1 MTHTQSLIN
10 QLYKE
15 AGINVDNVPSNDF
28 IDGILRRRSVREFNK
43 VAVDDGTLKLLLAA
57 AQSAPSSGR
66 LQSWSVLVINDP
78 DKKKHL
84 VESNPCI
91 GNIDGQ
97 NVNMVLN
104 ASPYL
109 VWIADLHRN
118 KTLLDSSNYSTSN
131 IKQADLNLKAICDA
145 TIAAQTFCLAA
156 ESLGIGTC
164 YMGTIREIPFEF
176 WNTHYNVPEH
186 CFPLFGTAIG
196 YNQPQANKKFP
207 RLPQDV
213 LVHYNQYSNVN
224 NVTGYNRTAFG
235 LGSRFGRFE
244 DLIAERVC
252 RPSYTKEEIATSL
265 KKAGFTFE

>member
-1 MTHTQSLIN
+1 MSLTQGLVN
-10 QLYKE
+10 QLYR
-15 AGINVDNVPSNDF
+15 GTDIDISNVPSNDF
-28 IDGILRRRSVREFNK
+28 INGILGRRSIREFND
-43 VAVDDGTLKLLLAA
+43 VAIDDGTLKLLLAA
-57 AQSAPSSGR
+57 AQSAPTSGR

-78 DKKKHL
+78 VKKKHL

-109 VWIADLHRN
+109 VWIADLNRN
-118 KTLLDSSNYSTSN
+118 KTLLDKDHYSSTN

-164 YMGTIREIPFEF
+164 YMGTIREVPFEF
-176 WNTHYNVPEH
+176 WNTHYNIPEH

-196 YNQPQANKKFP
+196 YPANQNFINKVT
-207 RLPQDV
+207 RLGQDTM
-213 LVHYNQYSNVN
+213 VHYNSYSNVN
-224 NVTGYNRTAFG
+224 NVDAYNKVLRT
-235 LGSRFGRFE
+235 RFNNFE
-244 DLIAERVC
+244 ELIAERVC
-252 RPSYTKEEIATSL
+252 RPSWTKEEIATSL

>member
-1 MTHTQSLIN
+1 MTHTQGLIH
-10 QLYKE
+10 QLYRE

-28 IDGILRRRSVREFNK
+28 IDGILGRRSIREFNNI
-43 VAVDDGTLKLLLAA
+43 AVDEGTLKLLLAA

-66 LQSWSVLVINDP
+66 LQSWSVLVITDLA
-78 DKKKHL
+78 KKKHL

-118 KTLLDSSNYSTSN
+118 KTLLDKSNYSTAN

-164 YMGTIREIPFEF
+164 YMGTIREVPFEF
-176 WNTHYNVPEH
+176 WNKHYNVPEH

-196 YNQPQANKKFP
+196 YPANQTFINKFA
-207 RLPQDV
+207 RLPQDTM
-213 LVHYNQYSNVN
+213 VHYNGYSDVN
-224 NVTGYNRTAFG
+224 NVDAYNKMFIR
-235 LGSRFGRFE
+235 SRLKNFE
-244 DLIAERVC
+244 ELIAERVC
-252 RPSYTKEEIATSL
+252 SPSWTKEEIATSL

>member
-1 MTHTQSLIN
+1 MSRTQGLVS
-10 QLYKE
+10 QLYKRPIE
-15 AGINVDNVPSNDF
+15 GNMPSNSF
-28 IDGILRRRSVREFNK
+28 IDGILGRKSVRDFNNK
-43 VAVDDGTLKLLLAA
+43 PVDQDTLSLLLSC
-57 AQSAPSSGR
+57 AQSAPTSGR
-66 LQSWSVLVINDP
+66 LQSWSVLVINDVE
-78 DKKKHL
+78 KKKRL
-84 VESNPCI
+84 VEQNPCI

-118 KTLLDSSNYSTSN
+118 KTLLDKSHYSTEN

-164 YMGTIREIPFEF
+164 YMGTIREIPFDF

-196 YNQPQANKKFP
+196 YPANQNFISKFT
-207 RLPQDV
+207 RLPQDTM
-213 LVHYNQYSNVN
+213 VHYNSYSDVN
-224 NVTGYNRTAFG
+224 NVDAYNKVLR
-235 LGSRFGRFE
+235 SRFNNFE
-244 DLIAERVC
+244 ELIAERVC
-252 RPSYTKEEIATSL
+252 RPSYTKKEISTSL